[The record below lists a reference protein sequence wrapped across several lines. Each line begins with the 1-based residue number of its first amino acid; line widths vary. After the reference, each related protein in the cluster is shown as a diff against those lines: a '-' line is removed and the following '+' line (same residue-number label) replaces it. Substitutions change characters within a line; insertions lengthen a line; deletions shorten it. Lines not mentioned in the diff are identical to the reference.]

1 MLYKIPRSSK
11 SRHDNQPFRSKSW
24 RGNKE
29 DLIDEVKKYVRQRDE
44 RMRIGRVDII
54 SNSLYIIIVSIIIYF
69 AFTKIPSTKASEYI
83 GWLTLAAALAL
94 PILKMVFNL
103 IERRIEM
110 KLYVEIIDNDA
121 KLPFYAHEGD
131 AGMDLYS
138 VDETVILPGDRTL
151 IHTGI
156 KIQLP
161 PNTEAQIRP
170 RSGLA
175 LKNGITV
182 LNTPGTIDEG
192 YRGEIGIIV
201 INHGTEEFKVT
212 KGMKIAQMVIKPVLR
227 VEIKQVDEL
236 TDSERGEGGFGST
249 GV

>member
-1 MLYKIPRSSK
+1 
-11 SRHDNQPFRSKSW
+11 
-24 RGNKE
+24 
-29 DLIDEVKKYVRQRDE
+29 
-44 RMRIGRVDII
+44 
-54 SNSLYIIIVSIIIYF
+54 
-69 AFTKIPSTKASEYI
+69 
-83 GWLTLAAALAL
+83 
-94 PILKMVFNL
+94 
-103 IERRIEM
+103 M